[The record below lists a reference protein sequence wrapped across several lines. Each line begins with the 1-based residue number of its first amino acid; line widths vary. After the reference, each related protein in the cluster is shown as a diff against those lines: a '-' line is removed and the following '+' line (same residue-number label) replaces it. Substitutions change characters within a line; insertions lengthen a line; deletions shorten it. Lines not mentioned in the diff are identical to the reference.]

1 MKKSKRLNLALLLS
15 TLCSSLT
22 AFSADYVGVSGGEWA
37 TDSNWS
43 TGAYPTSSDIAFLDS
58 TANLS
63 IDVPND
69 IQGIRVGTSGN
80 GRLQIG
86 SQGSLTANANAS
98 VTSVVG
104 DGSGN
109 EGYVQQEGGIVSINR
124 LEVGSNSSSGTYHIH
139 SGTLSVI
146 RESGGHSL
154 FLARNG
160 TGDGT
165 FRISSGSFSTRG
177 GVQLGSTAGGTGSF
191 EVIGSHPGSI
201 GIGSHG
207 SVDGLW
213 TQNAGSI
220 LSVQIDKTAEGVT
233 PVFIDDYDDN
243 GVGGDVVFESGALLD
258 VDFTAAVVN
267 GGTYTVMEWEGNV
280 TNNGLQF
287 APSVDTNIWSFQV
300 DSSNKRLT
308 VTAVGSSASRNFV
321 HPGLAHKRSDLDR
334 MRDMVAAGV
343 EPYASS
349 FASLSSQGWAQHTY
363 QPSSAAADLATNGG
377 TANNNALRN
386 DGVAAYYNALMW
398 YITGDSR
405 HAEASIRIFTAW
417 SGVQNIDGIPLDAG
431 RHWRLI
437 EAAEIIK
444 NTYSGWNTADLQAFK
459 DMLVYPGYSNT
470 TEPSGNRSIYWRAYQ
485 GDPARHGNQGLFAMR
500 CVMAIGVFL
509 DNEIIYDRAL
519 RYLQGAPARADDIPY
534 ISGPSIAN
542 TQIAT
547 YDHFLEY
554 SRTGDENTIAD
565 YGYNEVIHNYI
576 YPNGQGQEFS
586 RDMAHGLAGIGII
599 ATMSEMAW
607 SQGDDL
613 YGYLDNRPLL
623 GLEYFYR
630 YNLSF
635 VNSFPD
641 QTTSWEPTV
650 ENGEFIQRR
659 DQSGRW
665 FSLKANPY
673 LAQNV
678 GPEYLLRGTFNDDP
692 VYEMNLAHYRDRIG
706 VDSDDTKWMQRGLD
720 LLIADQGFEQAG
732 TPWDHPS
739 WGGLTFR
746 RVSPGDPIQGFV
758 GDTPDYGMNS
768 LPTTIEAENYD
779 YFALD
784 GQGRSYSDNS
794 DTNSGLAYRQGES
807 VDISA
812 ASEGGFA
819 LSDIESGEWVTYT
832 VSVPSS
838 GNYDITA
845 RYASTASGGTMQMSF
860 NDVDLTGAV
869 SVPHGAPAS
878 AGASDWQDLVI
889 ATDVVLTAG
898 VQQLRV
904 NFGGA
909 SNTFELNSFT
919 VDSVAIMPV
928 ADLSFDEG
936 TGATAGDSTGN
947 DNDATVVNAN
957 WETSGFGTSL
967 AFDGASSQVQ
977 IPGSAFSGVV
987 DQVSIS
993 LWAFG
998 DASLPNSNSIFYAV
1012 NSTGGRILNIHLPYN
1027 NSIVYW
1033 DAGDS
1038 GYDRI
1043 NKTATEAEFE
1053 GSWSHWVF
1061 TKNATTGSMKIY
1073 RNGVEWH
1080 SGTGKTKTMTTI
1092 ASATLGSQ
1100 LSGLYYTG
1108 SIDEVQIYDQ
1118 ALDATAVA
1126 TLYAS
1131 YGTPVDVPI
1140 TYSVDYFAGAN
1151 GSISGVSSQIVNQG
1165 ADSSAVTAVPDV
1177 GYSFVD
1183 WSDSSTTNPR
1193 TDTNVVSDITVTANF
1208 QVVPNKDA
1216 FATIEGEVYNDQNGV
1231 STQSSSEGG
1240 LNVQAIQNGDWA
1252 AYYNVDFGSGVNAFE
1267 ARVASATAGGNIEI
1281 RLDSPTGTLVGSCAV
1296 GNTTGWQAWETVSS
1310 SISNVS
1316 GVHHLYLVFTGGSGY
1331 LFNLNWFSFASSVTT
1346 YDLNYAASAGGS
1358 ISGSSAQ
1365 TVNAGSAGSTVT
1377 AVANTGYSFVD
1388 WSDSSTSNPRTDTN
1402 VSGDISVIANFEIN
1416 TYSLSYSANANGSI
1430 SGNSAQSVD
1439 HGSDGSAVSAVA
1451 DTGYSFVDWSDAS
1464 TANPRTDSNVTSGIN
1479 VSANFEINTY
1489 TLTYTADVNGSI
1501 TGNSSQTV
1509 DHGSDGSVVT
1519 AVPNVEY
1526 YFVDWSDSS
1535 TANPRTDL
1543 NAAGDITVTA
1553 NFATPVAY
1561 NGPHAIPGLIEAE
1574 DYDDGIEGFGY
1585 HDTSAGNTGGAYR
1598 SDDVDVEVTG
1608 DTTGAFNVGWIQA
1621 GEWLEYLV
1629 EDVIAGEYIITL
1641 RAANNSTASD
1651 VRIAIDGIEIDTVS
1665 VPNTGGIQTYS
1676 DVTTAVSFVISNTDP
1691 VVLSLEFLDGGL
1703 NVNWIDITAAPV
1715 NNPPVFT
1722 NDPISSSN
1730 ATEGAA
1736 YSSTIAN
1743 SATDADSDP
1752 LTYSKVSGPAWL
1764 SVANDGTLS
1773 GTPSSSD
1780 VGANSFTVAASDGV
1794 ASDTATLDITV
1805 DAAVSNWTQLHSNSF
1820 DTGSGWSIWNDGGS
1834 DARRNAND
1842 SAYAI
1847 GTHCIRLRDDTT
1859 TSVMTTDNLSLSGYS
1874 EVQVEFTYI
1883 CASMDNANEDFWL
1896 QISTDG
1902 GASFTTVE
1910 EWNESDE
1917 FNNDVREYDTVVI
1930 SGYNLNDQTQLRFR
1944 CDASGNTDYV
1954 YIDEVVISAK

>member
-1 MKKSKRLNLALLLS
+1 M
-15 TLCSSLT
+15 SSPQAT
-22 AFSADYVGVSGGEWA
+22 AADINYSGVSGGEWA
-37 TDSNWS
+37 TDTNWNS
-43 TGAYPTSSDIAFLDS
+43 GTYPTSSDIALLDS

-63 IDVPND
+63 IAAPND
-69 IQGIRVGTSGN
+69 IQGIRIGTSGI

-86 SQGSLTANANAS
+86 SPASLTANANAS
-98 VTSVVG
+98 VTSII
-104 DGSGN
+104 GSGIGN
-109 EGYVQQEGGIVSINR
+109 LGYVQQEGGIVSINR
-124 LEVGSNSSSGTYHIH
+124 LEVGSNSASGTYHIH
-139 SGTLSVI
+139 SGSLTVI

-177 GVQLGSTAGGTGSF
+177 GVQLGSTAGGTGRF
-191 EVIGSHPGSI
+191 EVIGSHSGSI

-207 SVDGLW
+207 SVDGVW

-220 LSVQIDKTAEGVT
+220 LSVRIDKTTQGVT
-233 PVFIDDYDDN
+233 PIFIDDYDDN

-258 VDFTAAVVN
+258 VDFTAAMLN

-280 TNNGLQF
+280 TDNGLQL

-300 DSSNKRLT
+300 DSANKRLT
-308 VTAVGSSASRNFV
+308 VSAAGNPNSRNFV
-321 HPGLAHKRSDLDR
+321 HPGLSHKLSDLDR
-334 MRDMVAAGV
+334 MRDMVAAGI
-343 EPYASS
+343 EPYAST
-349 FASLSSQGWAQHTY
+349 FASLSTKGWAQHTY
-363 QPSSAAADLATNGG
+363 QPSSAAAELATNGG

-398 YITGDSR
+398 YITGDER

-444 NTYSGWNTADLQAFK
+444 STYSGWAPADLQAFK

-470 TEPSGNRSIYWRAYQ
+470 VEPTGNRSIYWRAYQ

-500 CVMAIGVFL
+500 CVMSIGVFL
-509 DNEIIYDRAL
+509 DNEIMYDRAL

-534 ISGPSIAN
+534 ISGPSIAD

-547 YDHFLEY
+547 YEHFLEY
-554 SRTGDENTIAD
+554 NRTGEENTIAD

-692 VYEMNLAHYRDRIG
+692 VYEMNIAHYRDRIG
-706 VDSDDTKWMQRGLD
+706 VDSDDTKWLERGLD
-720 LLIADQGFEQAG
+720 LLIADQGFEGEG

-758 GDTPDYGMNS
+758 GDTPDYAMNT

-784 GQGRSYSDNS
+784 GQGRTYSDNS
-794 DTNSGLAYRQGES
+794 DTNSGLGYRLAES
-807 VDISA
+807 VDIST
-812 ASEGGFA
+812 ASEGGYA
-819 LSDIESGEWVTYT
+819 ISDIESGEWVTYT
-832 VSVPSS
+832 ISVPSS
-838 GNYDITA
+838 DNYNIIL
-845 RYASTASGGTMQMSF
+845 RYASTAPGGTVQMSF
-860 NDVDLTGAV
+860 DGVDLTGAV

-878 AGASDWQDLVI
+878 SGASDWQDLVI
-889 ATDVVLTAG
+889 ATSVPLSQG

-909 SNTFELNSFT
+909 SNVFDLNSFT
-919 VDSVAIMPV
+919 FEAVQILPV
-928 ADLSFDEG
+928 ADWSFDEG
-936 TGATAGDSTGN
+936 TGTAAVDSTGN
-947 DNDATVVNAN
+947 GHNATVVNAT
-957 WETSGFGTSL
+957 WEASGFNSSL
-967 AFDGASSQVQ
+967 AYDGASAQVQ
-977 IPGSAFSGVV
+977 LPGSAFSNIVNEV
-987 DQVSIS
+987 TVSF
-993 LWAFG
+993 WAYG
-998 DASLPNSNSIFYAV
+998 DASLPQDNSAFYAV
-1012 NSTGGRILNIHLPYN
+1012 NSTGGRILNVHLPWG

-1053 GSWSHWVF
+1053 GSWCHWVF
-1061 TKNATTGSMKIY
+1061 TKNATTGIMKIY
-1073 RNGVEWH
+1073 RNGIEWH

-1092 ASATLGSQ
+1092 ASATIGSQ
-1100 LSGLYYTG
+1100 TSGAYYTG
-1108 SIDEVQIYDQ
+1108 SIDEVQIYDKE
-1118 ALDATAVA
+1118 LDANAVA
-1126 TLYAS
+1126 SLYAS
-1131 YGTPVDVPI
+1131 YGTPVDVPVYYALNY
-1140 TYSVDYFAGAN
+1140 TAGLN
-1151 GSISGVSSQIVNQG
+1151 GSISGSSSQTVSAG
-1165 ADSSAVTAVPDV
+1165 ADGSTVTAVPDV
-1177 GYSFVD
+1177 GYQFVN

-1193 TDTNVVSDITVTANF
+1193 TDTNVSADINVTANF
-1208 QVVPNKDA
+1208 QVVPNKNA
-1216 FATIEGEVYNDQNGV
+1216 FATIEGEDYNDQSGV
-1231 STQSSSEGG
+1231 STQTCSEGG

-1252 AYYNVDFGSGVNAFE
+1252 AYYNVDFGSGANEFQ
-1267 ARVASATAGGNIEI
+1267 ARVASDTAGGNIEL
-1281 RLDSPTGTLVGSCAV
+1281 RLGSPTGTLLGTCIVNGT
-1296 GNTTGWQAWETVSS
+1296 NGWQTWTTVTT
-1310 SISNVS
+1310 SISEVS

-1331 LFNLNWFSFASSVTT
+1331 LFNLNWFSFADVSST
-1346 YDLNYAASAGGS
+1346 YTLTYNAGANGS
-1358 ISGSSAQ
+1358 ISGTSPQ
-1365 TVNAGSAGSTVT
+1365 VVNAGGNGSSVT
-1377 AVANTGYSFVD
+1377 AVADSGYSFVN
-1388 WSDSSTSNPRTDTN
+1388 WSDGSTANPRTDTN
-1402 VSGDISVIANFEIN
+1402 VTSDVTVTANFSTN
-1416 TYSLSYSANANGSI
+1416 SYTLTYTAGVNGSI
-1430 SGNSAQSVD
+1430 SGTSPQTVAQ
-1439 HGSDGSAVSAVA
+1439 GGNGTAVTAVA
-1451 DTGYSFVDWSDAS
+1451 DTGYSFVNWSDGS
-1464 TANPRTDSNVTSGIN
+1464 TANPRTDTNVTSDVTVTATFAIN
-1479 VSANFEINTY
+1479 SY
-1489 TLTYTADVNGSI
+1489 TLTYTSDVNGSI
-1501 TGNSSQTV
+1501 TGSSSQTV
-1509 DHGSDGSVVT
+1509 NHGANGSTVT

-1535 TANPRTDL
+1535 TENPRTDL
-1543 NAAGDITVTA
+1543 NVSGDITVTA

-1574 DYDDGIEGFGY
+1574 DYDEGIEGYGY
-1585 HDTSAGNTGGAYR
+1585 HDTTAGNTGGAYR
-1598 SDDVDVEVTG
+1598 TDDVDVEVTG
-1608 DTTGAFNVGWIQA
+1608 DSSGAFNVGYTAA
-1621 GEWLEYLV
+1621 GEWLEYIV
-1629 EDVIAGEYIITL
+1629 QDVIPGDYLITL
-1641 RAANNSTASD
+1641 RAANDGAASN
-1651 VRIAIDGIEIDTVS
+1651 VRITIDGVELDTVS
-1665 VPNTGGIQTYS
+1665 VPNTGGIQTYA
-1676 DVTTAVSFVISNTDP
+1676 DITTGYAAVLTTTDP
-1691 VVLSLEFLDGGL
+1691 VVLSLEFLDGGI

-1722 NDPISSSN
+1722 ADPISTSN
-1730 ATEGAA
+1730 ATENAA
-1736 YSSTIAN
+1736 YSDTIAG

-1764 SVANDGTLS
+1764 SVAADGTLS
-1773 GTPSSSD
+1773 GTPSAGD
-1780 VGANSFTVAASDGV
+1780 VGANVFTVAASDGF
-1794 ASDTATLDITV
+1794 ASDTATLNITV
-1805 DAAVSNWTQLHSNSF
+1805 DAAVASWTQIDSNDF
-1820 DTGSGWSIWNDGGS
+1820 ESGWGIWNDGGS
-1834 DARRNAND
+1834 DARRSSND
-1842 SAYAI
+1842 SAYAN
-1847 GTHCIRLRDDTT
+1847 GTYCVRLRDDTS
-1859 TSVMTTDNLSLSGYS
+1859 TSVMTTNNLTLSGYS
-1874 EVQVEFTYI
+1874 ELKVELSYI
-1883 CASMDNANEDFWL
+1883 CASMDNSSEDFWL

-1902 GASFTTVE
+1902 GSNFTTVE

-1917 FNNDVREYDTVVI
+1917 FVNDVRYNDSVTI
-1930 SGYNLNDQTQLRFR
+1930 LGYSLNDQTQLRFR
-1944 CDASGNTDYV
+1944 CDASGNSDWV
-1954 YIDEVVISAK
+1954 YIDDVVISAK